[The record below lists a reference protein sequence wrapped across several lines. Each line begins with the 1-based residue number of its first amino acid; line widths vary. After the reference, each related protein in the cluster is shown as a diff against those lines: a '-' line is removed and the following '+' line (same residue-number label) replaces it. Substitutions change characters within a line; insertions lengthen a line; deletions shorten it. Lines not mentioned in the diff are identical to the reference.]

1 MENDNKNEKK
11 SKLSLSPEQIDKGA
25 EALGKFAE
33 KTDNF
38 YDNVKG
44 KLGSSGKVIGFAV
57 LATLIFALIHTPG
70 LVWVFGIMIAL
81 GSAPTLRKK
90 YLEIKATGAEHMAKK
105 KAEADSKKSLESK

>member
-57 LATLIFALIHTPG
+57 LATLICNNDCYWFCANT
-70 LVWVFGIMIAL
+70 
-81 GSAPTLRKK
+81 
-90 YLEIKATGAEHMAKK
+90 
-105 KAEADSKKSLESK
+105 SKKIFRYKSDWC